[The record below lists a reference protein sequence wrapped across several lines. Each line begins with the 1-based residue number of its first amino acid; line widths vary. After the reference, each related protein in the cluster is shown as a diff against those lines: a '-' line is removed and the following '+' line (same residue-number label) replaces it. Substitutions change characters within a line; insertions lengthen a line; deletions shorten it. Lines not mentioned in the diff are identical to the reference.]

1 MKSVGM
7 STVRDGSILS
17 PLPLLKTKGISL
29 NGMKKQKRL
38 SVELTLSWE
47 FDEKDWKELQQHQ
60 NDLKENQKIV
70 LGEDLINTLFS
81 LNELDYPS
89 LKDFKVINK

>member
-1 MKSVGM
+1 
-7 STVRDGSILS
+7 
-17 PLPLLKTKGISL
+17 
-29 NGMKKQKRL
+29 MKKQKRL